1 MSCRWHFVGT
11 CVQVLLWLG
20 SCHRM
25 HDGTRPFCET
35 LLYAILGHMLST
47 VWPTVVDA
55 TATRITWALA
65 KRARGSKRC
74 RRIKGRRHK
83 PCRRRRRRSR
93 RKKAWT
99 RLWHWS
105 RKLRNRLA
113 HALHGNGP
121 VPTDASSNSAEA
133 SGSNNATEQPE
144 ATPPAVPVE
153 QESTSYTVEA
163 RAQRLQKVPVEIPGD
178 GWCLLHAVSW
188 YLERHE
194 SHEPAWSVRKAAD
207 TYLQALEFL
216 VQQFDGPSAGDIN
229 IACMPDQPA
238 ELELHRRF
246 LERRGIFLPDELPHG
261 LLVLWSKLTAVL
273 EMPNMLYSI
282 HHGTSVEVW
291 ALTKAFGFEVLVWST
306 EVNAN
311 YWIAT
316 MERVTDAEAL
326 RLAELHPHALHLVH
340 QPMGHTGH
348 YSLLWGD
355 RPQASVWQ
363 PTPWLQMWHREGAP
377 ALQQHL
383 GMIRVRPPP
392 VEPAGRPN
400 QPTASPA
407 PADTAAEPSNPT
419 ASNQDPWPAPATPP
433 RSSGSEAGFADTESV
448 VSWNSH
454 QSSAAPSLALEPE
467 RAWCTLEDQHLEQ
480 IQTISR
486 QFRAKPLL
494 PPSVPHVPVEFADGM
509 SGVPYPACHCAF
521 AGCTWCSDAQP
532 CVDALLLKDRW
543 IVQGV
548 TWHCSSGTC
557 CNDAAACL
565 WAHLRSQHALA
576 FQHCPGDLVSSY
588 IAALKA
594 IEEQS
599 VPAVGWSVDRRT
611 LRRLHAERQE
621 EQAVALICA
630 CCAAVLPSGPR
641 SDIGYLTV
649 QEIFENLTP
658 ESFQQNWDLK
668 QYRTSYGLHAS
679 VQKQLHGAE
688 WQRTLPPTLFDGQSI
703 LCCPEDLRCSAC
715 PAAGMQHCRRCELPL
730 CRSCWKRMRQG
741 AFSGIPSAL
750 CNDNFY
756 GYPAALLYQH
766 RVRWI
771 ETAAASPLWT
781 SMVSF
786 YLEADR
792 GHVLEEPVHRAEH
805 RLAVRGNISA
815 MSSPMIAL
823 QPCRMRCLPC
833 AQW

>member
-1 MSCRWHFVGT
+1 MSCRWLSVRTLCH
-11 CVQVLLWLG
+11 VLLWLG
-20 SCHRM
+20 SCHCM
-25 HDGTRPFCET
+25 HDGTLPFRET

-55 TATRITWALA
+55 AATRIARVLT

-74 RRIKGRRHK
+74 RRIKGRRYK
-83 PCRRRRRRSR
+83 PCRRRRRQRR

-121 VPTDASSNSAEA
+121 GPTDASSNSVAA

-144 ATPPAVPVE
+144 A
-153 QESTSYTVEA
+153 SYTVEA
-163 RAQRLQKVPVEIPGD
+163 RAQRLRRVPVDIPGD
-178 GWCLLHAVSW
+178 VWCLLHAVSW

-194 SHEPAWSVRKAAD
+194 SHEPEWSVRKAAD
-207 TYLQALEFL
+207 TYVQALEFL
-216 VQQFDGPSAGDIN
+216 VQQFDGPSAADIN

-246 LERRGIFLPDELPHG
+246 LERRGILLPDELPQG

-273 EMPNMLYSI
+273 EMPNMLDSI

-306 EVNAN
+306 DVDAN

-316 MERVTDAEAL
+316 MERVTDAEAM

-348 YSLLWGD
+348 YSLLWED
-355 RPQASVWQ
+355 RPPASVWQ
-363 PTPWLQMWHREGAP
+363 PTPWLQMWRREGAR
-377 ALQQHL
+377 ALQQHV
-383 GMIRVRPPP
+383 GMIRVPPP
-392 VEPAGRPN
+392 QVEPAEQLHLPN
-400 QPTASPA
+400 ASPA
-407 PADTAAEPSNPT
+407 AAETAAEPSNPT
-419 ASNQDPWPAPATPP
+419 AANQDPWPAPATPP
-433 RSSGSEAGFADTESV
+433 CSSGSDVGFADTESV
-448 VSWNSH
+448 LSWNSH
-454 QSSAAPSLALEPE
+454 QSSEGSSAAPSLALEPE

-486 QFRAKPLL
+486 QLRTKPLL
-494 PPSVPHVPVEFADGM
+494 PPSVPHVPEELADSM

-532 CVDALLLKDRW
+532 CVDALLGKDRW

-548 TWHCSSGTC
+548 TWHCGSGTC
-557 CNDAAACL
+557 CNDTAACL

-576 FQHCPGDLVSSY
+576 FQHCPGDLVSAY
-588 IAALKA
+588 IAALKCV
-594 IEEQS
+594 EEQS

-641 SDIGYLTV
+641 SDIGYLSV
-649 QEIFENLTP
+649 EQIFETLTP
-658 ESFQQNWDLK
+658 
-668 QYRTSYGLHAS
+668 
-679 VQKQLHGAE
+679 
-688 WQRTLPPTLFDGQSI
+688 
-703 LCCPEDLRCSAC
+703 
-715 PAAGMQHCRRCELPL
+715 
-730 CRSCWKRMRQG
+730 
-741 AFSGIPSAL
+741 
-750 CNDNFY
+750 
-756 GYPAALLYQH
+756 
-766 RVRWI
+766 
-771 ETAAASPLWT
+771 
-781 SMVSF
+781 
-786 YLEADR
+786 DR
-792 GHVLEEPVHRAEH
+792 G
-805 RLAVRGNISA
+805 
-815 MSSPMIAL
+815 
-823 QPCRMRCLPC
+823 
-833 AQW
+833 W